1 MRPAMP
7 PRPNSGQSVEMPQV
21 QCCRCKG
28 YRSPGNCPHFNP
40 APSNQSS
47 VQHRPPSNKRSFQPL
62 KSGGPPH
69 QTTTPSSNTVS
80 ATGSSSILKENT
92 TTGFYTP
99 NQLITVPQQL
109 VVPIRIAIIDTG
121 ASYTLIHE
129 SLWTELQPQDN
140 LQPWTLGPLYL
151 ANSEAEV
158 PLRWINLQIVIHS
171 KTFTVWVAVL
181 TSKVLAYAVI
191 LGLEYTCGE
200 VTTPEKR
207 DNI

>member
-69 QTTTPSSNTVS
+69 QTTTPSSNTVCNRVIFDLEREHHHWFLYPKS
-80 ATGSSSILKENT
+80 ANYCTATIGGT
-92 TTGFYTP
+92 
-99 NQLITVPQQL
+99 
-109 VVPIRIAIIDTG
+109 
-121 ASYTLIHE
+121 H
-129 SLWTELQPQDN
+129 
-140 LQPWTLGPLYL
+140 
-151 ANSEAEV
+151 
-158 PLRWINLQIVIHS
+158 
-171 KTFTVWVAVL
+171 
-181 TSKVLAYAVI
+181 
-191 LGLEYTCGE
+191 
-200 VTTPEKR
+200 
-207 DNI
+207 